1 MLTAWG
7 FEHKTILTWGKDRFG
22 FGDWL
27 RGQTEHC
34 IMAVR
39 GNPTTTLT
47 NQSTL
52 LTAPMRAHSQ
62 KPEAFYALVESLC
75 PAPAYLELFARKARP
90 GWTAWGAEAP
100 QNSEPETQI
109 DPLEIPAF
117 LLRKPVE
124 AAT

>member
-1 MLTAWG
+1 MLSAWG
-7 FEHKTILTWGKDRFG
+7 FEHKTILTWAKDRFG

-47 NQSTL
+47 NQTTL

-62 KPEAFYALVESLC
+62 KPEAFYAIVESLC
-75 PAPAYLELFARKARP
+75 PAPAYLELFARQARR

-100 QNSEPETQI
+100 QDSEPETQI

-124 AAT
+124 AAQ